1 MFYDVDYIIELILT
15 TTLSSD
21 DTGNTAKNSGKNLYD
36 FLTPEIIYQIC
47 EDCID
52 VLITEEN
59 VVSIDAPITVCG
71 DIHGQL
77 HDLLNI
83 LNVTFDNCEITTL
96 FRQIENVKYLFLGDF
111 VDRGFYSFE
120 SILLL
125 ILLKLKFPDRVFL
138 IRGNH
143 ESSNITKIYGFY
155 DEVITKFGTST
166 PYLNITNLFNHLPL
180 SATINSETKDPF
192 FAMHGGIS
200 PDLLTL
206 ADFDAI
212 DRIQEPPHKGP
223 MCDILWSDPE
233 ENISSD
239 YKISPRGAGYL
250 FSKRPLKEFNYTN
263 GLSMVL
269 RAHQLVMEGYK
280 MMFDDELCT
289 VWSAANYCYRCG
301 NLGSTLKIDASGNYE
316 FDLFEGVDISSSEE
330 NKILPVKK
338 LTNGN
343 EYFL

>member
-1 MFYDVDYIIELILT
+1 MMIFDIDYSLQLILN
-15 TTLSSD
+15 
-21 DTGNTAKNSGKNLYD
+21 NTFSNANDN
-36 FLTPEIIYQIC
+36 TPQKTDILKYFTPDIIYQIC

-52 VLITEEN
+52 ILINESNIVDIE
-59 VVSIDAPITVCG
+59 APVTVCG

-83 LNVTFDNCEITTL
+83 LNITYQDYSIKTL
-96 FRQIENVKYLFLGDF
+96 FEQVNNTKYLFLGDF

-120 SILLL
+120 TILLL
-125 ILLKLKFPDRVFL
+125 ILLKLKYPDRIYL

-155 DEVITKFGTST
+155 DEIINKFGTST
-166 PYLNITNLFNHLPL
+166 PYLNITNLFNHLPI
-180 SATINSETKDPF
+180 SATINTSNKDPY

-206 ADFDAI
+206 NDFDAI
-212 DRIQEPPHKGP
+212 DRNQEPPHKGP
-223 MCDILWSDPE
+223 MCDLLWSDPE
-233 ENISSD
+233 DNINSD
-239 YKISPRGAGYL
+239 YKVSPRGAGYL

-269 RAHQLVMEGYK
+269 RAHQLVMEGFK

-301 NLGSTLKIDASGNYE
+301 NLGSTLNIDATGNYE
-316 FDLFEGVDISSSEE
+316 FSLFEGVDINGSD
-330 NKILPVKK
+330 NQALPVKK
-338 LTNGN
+338 MSSSN

>member
-1 MFYDVDYIIELILT
+1 MIFDIDYSIQLILNNSFSNSNDNN
-15 TTLSSD
+15 TLQKTD
-21 DTGNTAKNSGKNLYD
+21 ILKY
-36 FLTPEIIYQIC
+36 FTPDIIHQIC

-52 VLITEEN
+52 IFINEN
-59 VVSIDAPITVCG
+59 NIVDIEAPVTVCG

-83 LNVTFDNCEITTL
+83 LNITYQDYSIKTL
-96 FRQIENVKYLFLGDF
+96 FEQINNTKYLFLGDF

-120 SILLL
+120 TILFL
-125 ILLKLKFPDRVFL
+125 ILLKLKYPDRIYL

-155 DEVITKFGTST
+155 DEIINKFGTST
-166 PYLNITNLFNHLPL
+166 PYLNITNLFNHLPI
-180 SATINSETKDPF
+180 SATINTSNKDPY

-206 ADFDAI
+206 NDFDAI

-223 MCDILWSDPE
+223 MCDLLWSDPE
-233 ENISSD
+233 DNINSD
-239 YKISPRGAGYL
+239 YKVSPRGAGYL

-269 RAHQLVMEGYK
+269 RAHQLVMEGFK

-301 NLGSTLKIDASGNYE
+301 NLGSTLNIDSSGNYE
-316 FDLFEGVDISSSEE
+316 FSLFEGVDI
-330 NKILPVKK
+330 NGTDKLILPVKK
-338 LTNGN
+338 LSNSN